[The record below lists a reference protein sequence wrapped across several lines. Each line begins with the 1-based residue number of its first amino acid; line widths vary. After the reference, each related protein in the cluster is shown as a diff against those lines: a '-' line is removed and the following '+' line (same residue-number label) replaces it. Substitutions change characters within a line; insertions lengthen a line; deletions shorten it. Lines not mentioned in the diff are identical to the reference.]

1 MDYYMYYTPHF
12 PPDDPPPPPN
22 KVNLAAT
29 LKAAIQSKDIDR
41 ARWVFDT
48 AFWNKI
54 EIVPD
59 WHHLLTAAAL
69 KDRQMIRLLAAHGA
83 GWTEEETRCLKDIFS
98 PHWPEFTATL
108 RNAGMEINPG
118 NPAQPSDIY
127 TAVSM
132 RLRILANAKDNLPPE
147 IWAVKKKEVDDMLS
161 QGVIDCLG
169 KGQTEKAIRLLRLRH
184 PKGAVEFEREFKKL
198 LTVRDEEAALNAL
211 DRLRRTGID
220 IKPFTLDLGI
230 ALFYPEAVAPL
241 NQRKLLA
248 PSQPNRMSVM
258 NGLVGKTDYNHHH
271 KTALSILFRQGSAPL
286 TESEA
291 DSFISN
297 YQAAVKKNMA
307 GIDRV
312 CDDLKAMGFFDAPVW
327 TTGRLRALSEHA
339 PEHSSL
345 KRAFNEKLAE
355 YRFGKMPAR
364 DILRPENLAPF
375 VEAHR
380 KGHYRAGAAQAS
392 ELLRTLQEKYAG
404 GHVPGEVRDTLR
416 TLKDCGIGF
425 STGHYSSFYLGKKA
439 PGMAKVLLD
448 LGILKP
454 TDFYLHNLREKAG
467 LPPEKE
473 KLYWLKT
480 PDANAEF
487 YFQVYLE
494 QKDPDEFIPQRGKI
508 SSYHEAFKAK
518 LFKKP
523 PPPPPPPKARK
534 WFW

>member
-1 MDYYMYYTPHF
+1 MYYTPYF
-12 PPDDPPPPPN
+12 PPDEPPSPPN
-22 KVNLAAT
+22 KADLTAT
-29 LKAAIQSKDIDR
+29 LKAAIQNKDIDR

-48 AFWNKI
+48 AFWRKI

-59 WHHLLTAAAL
+59 WHHLLTAVVM
-69 KDRQMIRLLAAHGA
+69 KDRQMIKLLAAHGA

-98 PHWPEFTATL
+98 PHWPEITATL
-108 RNAGMEINPG
+108 RNAGVQINPG
-118 NPAQPSDIY
+118 DPAQPSDIY

-132 RLRILANAKDNLPPE
+132 RLQILTSAKDNLPPE
-147 IWAVKKKEVDDMLS
+147 MWAVKKKEVDDMLS

-198 LTVRDEEAALNAL
+198 LTVRDKDAALDAL
-211 DRLRRTGID
+211 DRLRRADRVD

-241 NQRKLLA
+241 DQRKLLA
-248 PSQPNRMSVM
+248 PGQPNRMSVM
-258 NGLVGKTDYNHHH
+258 NGLVGKADYNHHH
-271 KTALSILFRQGSAPL
+271 RAALSILFKPGSAPL

-291 DSFISN
+291 DSFISS
-297 YQAAVKKNMA
+297 YQAAVKKNMP

-312 CDDLKAMGFFDAPVW
+312 CDDLKAMGFFDSPVW
-327 TTGRLRALSEHA
+327 TTGRLRALSAQA

-355 YRFGKMPAR
+355 NRFRKMPTQ
-364 DILRPENLAPF
+364 DILKPDNFAAY

-380 KGHYRAGAAQAS
+380 KGYYQAGTAQAS
-392 ELLRTLQEKYAG
+392 DLLLTLQSKYES
-404 GHVPGEVRDTLR
+404 GHVPGEVKDILR
-416 TLKDCGIGF
+416 ALRDCGVRFG
-425 STGHYSSFYLGKKA
+425 THHYSSFYLGSKA

-454 TDFYLHNLREKAG
+454 ENFSIHSLREKAG
-467 LPPEKE
+467 LPAEKD
-473 KLYWLKT
+473 KLYWLKN
-480 PDANAEF
+480 PDSYAEF
-487 YFQVYLE
+487 YFQVHLE
-494 QKDPDEFIPQRGKI
+494 QTYAEEFAPQRGKI

-518 LFKKP
+518 LFKKA
-523 PPPPPPPKARK
+523 PPPPPPPKPRK